1 MSRATIADVARI
13 AKVSKSTV
21 SRVLSGNTVYMRDET
36 RERVLS
42 AVAALNYR
50 PSGIARSL
58 VSKRT
63 HTVGLLISDVG
74 NPFYSDVIHGAEDVA
89 IAHGYGLFLCNTNY
103 DVQRGW
109 AYIQSLIDKQVDG
122 VLIAS
127 SSMSDEWLLELA
139 RHQIPAVV
147 VDWNVRH
154 VVSSALHIIT
164 QDFETGIQEAVNHL
178 LGLGHRRLAH
188 VSGPLELETSRI
200 RRDAFLKALAM
211 HGIDPAQ
218 VQVVEG
224 NLRTDGGRHA
234 MAQLLAL
241 PTRPTAV
248 FAANDLTAIGIIWA
262 VRDCGLRVP
271 EDLSVVGLDNI
282 QLAAEITPALTT
294 VALQRYELGDMCMQM
309 LLDLRSKA
317 CPEMSRSEMVSH
329 LVVRQST
336 APPSAKDMNSTN
348 ATY

>member
-21 SRVLSGNTVYMRDET
+21 SRVLSGNTIYIRDET

-127 SSMSDEWLLELA
+127 SSMSNDWLFELA
-139 RHQIPAVV
+139 KHQIPAVV
-147 VDWNVRH
+147 VDWNVRQAIP
-154 VVSSALHIIT
+154 SAFHI
-164 QDFETGIQEAVNHL
+164 
-178 LGLGHRRLAH
+178 RRLAH
-188 VSGPLELETSRI
+188 VSGPLELETSCI
-200 RRDAFLKALAM
+200 RRDAFLKALARN
-211 HGIDPAQ
+211 GIDPAQ
-218 VQVVEG
+218 AQVVEG
-224 NLRTDGGRHA
+224 NLRTDGGRRA

-241 PTRPTAV
+241 PMWPSAV

-262 VRDCGLRVP
+262 VRDYGLRVP
-271 EDLSVVGLDNI
+271 EDISVVGLDDI

-294 VALQRYELGDMCMQM
+294 VALQRYELGQICMQK
-309 LLDLRSKA
+309 LLDLRSSQHPR
-317 CPEMSRSEMVSH
+317 PEISHSEMVSH
-329 LVVRQST
+329 LVIRQST
-336 APPSAKDMNSTN
+336 APPRADLNGTRRVSHIQSIGVQ
-348 ATY
+348 

>member
-1 MSRATIADVARI
+1 MPRAKIADVARV

-21 SRVLSGNTVYMRDET
+21 SRVLSGNTDYMRDET

-42 AVAALNYR
+42 AIAALNYR
-50 PSGIARSL
+50 PSGVARSL
-58 VSKRT
+58 VLKRT

-74 NPFYSDVIHGAEDVA
+74 NPFYSEVIHGAEDVA

-103 DVQRGW
+103 DLQRGW
-109 AYIQSLIDKQVDG
+109 VYIQSLADKQVDG
-122 VLIAS
+122 VLILS

-147 VDWNVRH
+147 VDWNVRQA
-154 VVSSALHIIT
+154 VASALHVIT
-164 QDFETGIQEAVNHL
+164 QDFETGIQEAADHL
-178 LGLGHRRLAH
+178 VGLGHRRLAH
-188 VSGPLELETSRI
+188 VSGPLDLETSRI
-200 RRDAFLKALAM
+200 RRDAFLKALAVN
-211 HGIDPAQ
+211 GIDSAQ

-224 NLRTDGGRHA
+224 NLRTDGGRRA
-234 MAQLLAL
+234 LAQLLEL

-282 QLAAEITPALTT
+282 QLATEITPALTT
-294 VALQRYELGDMCMQM
+294 VALQRYELGSMCMQM
-309 LLDLRSKA
+309 LLDLRSSKHS
-317 CPEMSRSEMVSH
+317 CPETSHSEMVSH

-336 APPSAKDMNSTN
+336 APPRVED
-348 ATY
+348 

>member
-21 SRVLSGNTVYMRDET
+21 SRVLSGNTDYMRDET
-36 RERVLS
+36 RERVLGTI
-42 AVAALNYR
+42 AALNYR
-50 PSGIARSL
+50 PSGVARSL
-58 VSKRT
+58 VLKRT

-103 DVQRGW
+103 DLQRGW
-109 AYIQSLIDKQVDG
+109 AYIQSLADKQVDG
-122 VLIAS
+122 VLIMS

-139 RHQIPAVV
+139 RHQIPTVV

-154 VVSSALHIIT
+154 AVTSAFHVIT
-164 QDFETGIQEAVNHL
+164 QDFETGIREAVDHL
-178 LGLGHRRLAH
+178 VGLGHRRLAH
-188 VSGPLELETSRI
+188 VSGPLDLETSRI
-200 RRDAFLKALAM
+200 RRDAFLNALAVN
-211 HGIDPAQ
+211 GIDPTQ

-234 MAQLLAL
+234 LAQLLEL
-241 PTRPTAV
+241 PIRPTAV

-294 VALQRYELGDMCMQM
+294 VALQRYELGRMSMQM
-309 LLDLRSKA
+309 LLDLRSPKQPR
-317 CPEMSRSEMVSH
+317 PERSSHSEMASH
-329 LVVRQST
+329 LVIRQST
-336 APPSAKDMNSTN
+336 APPRC
-348 ATY
+348 